1 MKQSLL
7 AALTAAALS
16 LGIPAAAPAA
26 QISIANSGVVSQPS
40 CPVSPC
46 AVISR
51 TTAIQIKDSNDS
63 GPFKIRRDGSI
74 RSWSVTLALPSPG
87 EIHYFDKHEGGTAR
101 AALAVLRHVGGLD
114 YRLEAL
120 SPVVHLQPDFGTT
133 ASVRLADPIRVV
145 KGEVLALAV
154 PTWLPALALDY
165 PASTSWRASRS
176 SRQCSDVAVQTMQ
189 SLVGSA
195 AVYGCL
201 YQTALI
207 TYGAIEHVRSS

>member
-1 MKQSLL
+1 MRQSLL
-7 AALTAAALS
+7 AALSAAALMTAV
-16 LGIPAAAPAA
+16 PAGATSAE
-26 QISIANSGVVSQPS
+26 ISIANSGVVSQPS

-51 TTAIQIKDSNDS
+51 TTAIQVDDGGVR
-63 GPFKIRRDGSI
+63 GPFKIGRDGSI
-74 RSWSVTLALPSPG
+74 RSWSVTLALPSTG

-120 SPVVHLQPDFGTT
+120 SQVVHLQPDFGTT
-133 ASVRLADPIRVV
+133 ASVPLANPIRVV
-145 KGEVLALAV
+145 KGDVLALAV
-154 PTWLPALALDY
+154 PTWLPALALGY
-165 PASTSWRASRS
+165 PATTSWRASRTS
-176 SRQCSDVAVQTMQ
+176 SQCTDVAIQTMQ

-207 TYGAIEHVRSS
+207 TYGATEHVRSS